1 MEKKIDWKKIGANV
15 LAHGEDYIG
24 TVIFVFMTI
33 LLTVQV
39 VSRYLFNHS
48 FTWTEELS
56 VVMFVWL
63 IYLGVSGAV
72 TKRKHL
78 RIDALINV
86 LPFKAK
92 KFLLTL
98 DNVIMFLFCLGII
111 PAIMN
116 IINNFADKSAVTS
129 LLRMPKAVVY
139 GIIPFGMVLTCI
151 RLVQDTVRLFKED
164 EKTLGKSKP
173 TIDIDALEQE
183 YLDSLKKQQKMKGD
197 E

>member
-24 TVIFVFMTI
+24 TVIFVFMTV

-92 KFLLTL
+92 KFLLIL

-116 IINNFADKSAVTS
+116 IINNFADKNAVTS
-129 LLRMPKAVVY
+129 LLRMPKAIVY

>member
-1 MEKKIDWKKIGANV
+1 MEKKTDWKKIGANV

-24 TVIFVFMTI
+24 TVIFVFMTV

-92 KFLLTL
+92 KFLLIL
-98 DNVIMFLFCLGII
+98 DNVITFLFCLGII

-116 IINNFADKSAVTS
+116 IINNFADKGAVTS

-164 EKTLGKSKP
+164 EKPWANRNRPLISMHWNRSIWTR
-173 TIDIDALEQE
+173 
-183 YLDSLKKQQKMKGD
+183 
-197 E
+197 

>member
-24 TVIFVFMTI
+24 TVIFVFMTV

-92 KFLLTL
+92 KFLLIL

-116 IINNFADKSAVTS
+116 IINNFADKGAVTS
-129 LLRMPKAVVY
+129 LLRMPKVVVY

-173 TIDIDALEQE
+173 TIDIDALERE
-183 YLDSLKKQQKMKGD
+183 YLDSLKKQQEMKGD

>member
-24 TVIFVFMTI
+24 TVIFVFMTV

-92 KFLLTL
+92 KFLLIL

-116 IINNFADKSAVTS
+116 IINNFADKNAVTS

-151 RLVQDTVRLFKED
+151 RLVQDTIRLFKED

-183 YLDSLKKQQKMKGD
+183 YFDSLKKTAGN
-197 E
+197 ERR

>member
-1 MEKKIDWKKIGANV
+1 MEKKTDWKKIGANV

-24 TVIFVFMTI
+24 TVIFVFMTV

-92 KFLLTL
+92 KFLLIL

-116 IINNFADKSAVTS
+116 IINNFADKGAVTS
-129 LLRMPKAVVY
+129 LLRMPKVVVY

-173 TIDIDALEQE
+173 TIDIDALERE
-183 YLDSLKKQQKMKGD
+183 YLDSLKKQQEMKGD